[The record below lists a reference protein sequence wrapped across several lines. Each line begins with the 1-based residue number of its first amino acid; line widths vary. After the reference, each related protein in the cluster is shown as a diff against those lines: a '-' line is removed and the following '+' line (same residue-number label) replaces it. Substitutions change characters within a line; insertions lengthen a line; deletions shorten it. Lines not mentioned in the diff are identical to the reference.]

1 MYLLE
6 NEDEAFEEI
15 DIDIPMKGLCFWVL
29 TEFNE
34 NNRAVKAR
42 MKDNNEPFDPDSF
55 ATHPAAMD
63 AANEYATEIQ
73 KNFRGSNVKK
83 LEADEMEDAFHIYIL
98 DKTHIPIAKIAV
110 VAEDY
115 RGNTLH

>member
-1 MYLLE
+1 MYLME
-6 NEDEAFEEI
+6 NEDESFEEI
-15 DIDIPMKGLCFWVL
+15 DIDQPMPGLCFWVL

-34 NNRAVKAR
+34 SHRAVQAR
-42 MKDNNEPFDPDSF
+42 LKDNKEPFDPDSF
-55 ATHPAAMD
+55 ATHPEAMIAAD
-63 AANEYATEIQ
+63 EYATEIQ
-73 KNFRGSNVKK
+73 KNFRGSNIRK
-83 LEADEMEDAFHIYIL
+83 LESEEMEDAFHIYIL